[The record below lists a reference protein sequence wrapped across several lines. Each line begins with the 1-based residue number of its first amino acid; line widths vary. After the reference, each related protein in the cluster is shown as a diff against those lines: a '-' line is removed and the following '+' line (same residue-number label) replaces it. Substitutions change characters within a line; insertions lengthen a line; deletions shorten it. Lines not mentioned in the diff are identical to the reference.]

1 MLFCL
6 YVLIKKY
13 NYFVKSN
20 SIEPFS
26 YYLYMKK
33 IIYVLSFLFFIL
45 IIGIYARYSQSVETI
60 FKGVERNESELKKVL
75 IHYSVHPAD
84 SLKKKAALFLI
95 KNMDAHYSYQSPSWE
110 KLQIELDSLFS
121 SETDKEK
128 LKFAFELLYKKY
140 DLSDVQY
147 ISDTKTIKADFL
159 ISNIDSAFV
168 KWKSPY
174 AKHLNFTQFCEYLL
188 PYRVGH
194 EPLTTWRNI
203 FYEQYLPELYSRLSK
218 KNADITAIDFCDT
231 LKRYPHGNLYFPP
244 ADVPDYNAQLLSNTR
259 LGTCRQYCLQS
270 VLAARC
276 IGMPVVIDFT
286 PQWATRSMGHEWN
299 ALITPDGKPLSF
311 GIGDTVK
318 LGRHIEAA
326 PDRIAP
332 KVYRET
338 YAKQTISLAMIHGKE
353 EIPPTLASPCFIDV
367 TNQYYQTVDIPVK
380 FRKPTLGRNK
390 FAYLAVFNNK
400 DWAPVAW
407 SRISN
412 NSAVFKNM
420 NKDFVCLPVYYLRSV
435 IIPAAY
441 PFIISKHDKII
452 KLKPRLNKRQT
463 IVLSRKYQ
471 TRAVAKH
478 GQIMIG
484 GKFQAANRPDFKD
497 ARDIYTIRKEP
508 DVCYHIVKVSTRRKF
523 KYFRYLVPEKL
534 NAELA
539 EFEVYSTDMKTKLI
553 GNIIGT
559 DKPTKGFEKQKAFDG
574 DISTSFRALAAKDV
588 WVGLELSNPTRIG
601 KIIYLPVNDDNCIRD
616 GEMYELFYWDNK
628 WISLGEQMGSSK
640 TYRLTYSNV
649 PTNALFLLRNLTKGN
664 EERIFT
670 YKKGKQIW
678 W

>member
-1 MLFCL
+1 MKFSFKQITFCL
-6 YVLIKKY
+6 LLVLA
-13 NYFVKSN
+13 
-20 SIEPFS
+20 
-26 YYLYMKK
+26 L
-33 IIYVLSFLFFIL
+33 FIL
-45 IIGIYARYSQSVETI
+45 IGSFFSGISDKTFQLGRGNQ
-60 FKGVERNESELKKVL
+60 SELEKV
-75 IHYSVHPAD
+75 IEYYSVHPAD

-95 KNMDAHYSYQSPSWE
+95 RNMDAHYSYQSPSWE
-110 KLQIELDSLFS
+110 KLQIELDTLFCR
-121 SETDKEK
+121 ETDKEE
-128 LKFAFELLYKKY
+128 LKSVFEILYKKY

-174 AKHLNFTQFCEYLL
+174 AKHLNFAQFCEYLL
-188 PYRVGH
+188 PYRAGD
-194 EPLTTWRNI
+194 EPSTMWRNI

-299 ALITPDGKPLSF
+299 ALITTDGKPLSF

-318 LGRHIEAA
+318 LGKHLEAA
-326 PDRIAP
+326 LDRIAP

-338 YAKQTISLAMIHGKE
+338 FAKQPASLAMIRGKE
-353 EIPPTLASPCFIDV
+353 EIPPTLDSPCFIDI
-367 TNQYYQTVDIPVK
+367 TNQYYQTIDIPVK
-380 FRKPTLGRNK
+380 FSKPAPAQNK
-390 FAYLAVFNNK
+390 FSYLAVFDNNN
-400 DWAPVAW
+400 WIPVAW
-407 SRISN
+407 SKIN
-412 NSAVFKNM
+412 NHAATFKNM
-420 NKDFVCLPVYYLRSV
+420 NKDFVCLPVYYLRGE

-452 KLKPRLNKRQT
+452 KLKPKLNKRQT

-484 GKFQAANRPDFKD
+484 GKFQVANRPDFKD
-497 ARDIYTIRKEP
+497 AKDIYTIRKEP
-508 DVCYHIVKVSTRRKF
+508 DICYHIVKVSTRKKF
-523 KYFRYLVPEKL
+523 KYFRYLVPEKS

-539 EFEVYSTDMKTKLI
+539 ELEVYSTDMKTKLM
-553 GNIIGT
+553 GNVIGT

-574 DISTSFRALAAKDV
+574 NISTSFRTLAAKDV
-588 WVGLELSNPTRIG
+588 WVGLELNKPTRIG
-601 KIIYLPVNDDNCIRD
+601 EIIYLPVNDDNYIRD
-616 GEMYELFYWDNK
+616 GETYELFYWDNR
-628 WISLGEQMGSSK
+628 WISLGKQMGSGK
-640 TYRLTYSNV
+640 TYRLTYSNA
-649 PTNALFLLRNLTKGN
+649 PTNALFLLRNLTKGS